1 MQRNLFDH
9 LQIQLFPLWIAPRE
23 VEVSLTNGL
32 DVHVDYEWEIE
43 YWDWFNHKF
52 KSVIKPMQELAQKYE
67 DVRYVFGFDN

>member
-1 MQRNLFDH
+1 MYFNQAMKKLH
-9 LQIQLFPLWIAPRE
+9 KE